1 MKISREEYL
10 WQLSQQLYHIPAE
23 EREAALEYYRN
34 YFEEAGSENEEH
46 VMAELGSPE
55 ELARSIIADVMDDGR
70 HDTVREPLAKKDTAG
85 SSADTQEPGWEKYRR
100 QMEREEREAFGG
112 SYTGTATAG
121 NGGNAGNG
129 GGTGRSGRGVNV
141 WMILFLLVTCPVW
154 GGILIGL
161 LGAAIGL
168 ICGAFG
174 LVIGLIAAVI
184 GLLVSL
190 LVGGV
195 IGIIKALFTFIT
207 APFAAGFVI
216 CLSIV
221 MLAGGILLIRLF
233 FKIAKHLIP
242 GVFKL
247 FGQIISGIVRGIGG
261 IFRAIFGR

>member
-1 MKISREEYL
+1 MMKISREEYL
-10 WQLSQQLYHIPAE
+10 WQLSQQLYRIPAE

-34 YFEEAGSENEEH
+34 YFEEAGTENEEH

-55 ELARSIIADVMDDGR
+55 ELAKSIIADVMDDSR
-70 HDTVREPLAKKDTAG
+70 HDTVKEQLVKKGTAY
-85 SSADTQEPGWEKYRR
+85 SSAGTQEPGWEKYRR

-112 SYTGTATAG
+112 SYTAG
-121 NGGNAGNG
+121 SSDG
-129 GGTGRSGRGVNV
+129 GGSGGEGSARRSGKGVNV

-174 LVIGLIAAVI
+174 LVIGLIAVVI
-184 GLLVSL
+184 GLIISL
-190 LVGGV
+190 LAGGV
-195 IGIIKALFTFIT
+195 VGIVKALLTFIT
-207 APFAAGFVI
+207 APFAAGFAI

-221 MLAGGILLIRLF
+221 MIAGGILLIRLF
-233 FKIAKHLIP
+233 FEIAKSLIP

-247 FGQIISGIVRGIGG
+247 FGKIIGKIVRGVGG
-261 IFRAIFGR
+261 IFRAVFGR

>member
-1 MKISREEYL
+1 MNISREEYL

-34 YFEEAGSENEEH
+34 YFEEAGTENEEH
-46 VMAELGSPE
+46 VMSELGSPE
-55 ELARSIIADVMDDGR
+55 ELAKSIIADVMDDSR
-70 HDTVREPLAKKDTAG
+70 HDTVREPLVKKSRTAG
-85 SSADTQEPGWEKYRR
+85 AEEPGWEKYRR
-100 QMEREEREAFGG
+100 QMEHEEREAFGG
-112 SYTGTATAG
+112 SYTSTGTVGSGDGAG
-121 NGGNAGNG
+121 GSRRSAGRAG
-129 GGTGRSGRGVNV
+129 KGTNV

-168 ICGAFG
+168 VCGAFG

-184 GLLVSL
+184 GLVVSL

-195 IGIIKALFTFIT
+195 IGIVKALFTFIT
-207 APFAAGFVI
+207 APFAAGFAV

-221 MLAGGILLIRLF
+221 MIAGGILLIRLF
-233 FKIAKHLIP
+233 LSIAKRLMP

-247 FGQIISGIVRGIGG
+247 FGQIINGIVRGIGG
-261 IFRAIFGR
+261 IFRAIFGRS

>member
-34 YFEEAGSENEEH
+34 YFEEAGTENEEH
-46 VMAELGSPE
+46 VMSELGSPE
-55 ELARSIIADVMDDGR
+55 ELAKSIIADVMDDSR
-70 HDTVREPLAKKDTAG
+70 HDTVREPLAKKSQTAG
-85 SSADTQEPGWEKYRR
+85 TEEPGWEKYRR

-112 SYTGTATAG
+112 SYTNTCAAGSGGVSGKGGSTERAGKGT
-121 NGGNAGNG
+121 NI
-129 GGTGRSGRGVNV
+129 

-168 ICGAFG
+168 VCGAFG

-195 IGIIKALFTFIT
+195 IGIVKALFTLIT
-207 APFAAGFVI
+207 APFAAGFGI

-233 FKIAKHLIP
+233 LSIAKHLIP
-242 GVFKL
+242 GVFRM

-261 IFRAIFGR
+261 IFRAIFGH